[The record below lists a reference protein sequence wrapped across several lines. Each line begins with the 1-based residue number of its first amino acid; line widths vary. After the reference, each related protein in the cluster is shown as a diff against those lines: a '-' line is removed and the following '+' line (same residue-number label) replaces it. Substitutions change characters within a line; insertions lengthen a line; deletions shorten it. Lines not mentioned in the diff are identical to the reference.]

1 MLPAVMQ
8 RNENLLDF
16 LLELQVLDRVPRMGY
31 LLRGVSRPESV
42 AEHSWHV
49 ALLVWAVGADEPE
62 VETAR
67 AVEMALVHDLAEARL
82 GDLPRTTGKYLPRE
96 AKHRAERLTLE
107 ELAAP
112 SGDRVLSL
120 WEEYQAGDTPEARL
134 VKACDKLQLMI
145 KIHAYETW
153 GDGALS
159 EFWDN
164 PENFPDGGFS
174 TVKALFETLRDRHT
188 GTV

>member
-1 MLPAVMQ
+1 MH
-8 RNENLLDF
+8 RNESLLDL
-16 LLELQVLDRVPRMGY
+16 LLELQILDRVPRMGY

-49 ALLVWAVGADEPE
+49 ALLSWTLGADEPE
-62 VETAR
+62 VDAAH

-82 GDLPRTTGKYLPRE
+82 GDLPRTTGKYLPRT
-96 AKHRAERLTLE
+96 AKHEAERRTLE

-112 SGDRVLSL
+112 KRERVLAL
-120 WEEYQAGDTPEARL
+120 WEEYQAGETAEARL

-153 GDGALS
+153 GDGALT
-159 EFWDN
+159 EFWEN
-164 PENFPDGGFS
+164 QENFPDGGFS
-174 TVKALFETLRDRHT
+174 SVRELFEALLDRRAAAE
-188 GTV
+188 